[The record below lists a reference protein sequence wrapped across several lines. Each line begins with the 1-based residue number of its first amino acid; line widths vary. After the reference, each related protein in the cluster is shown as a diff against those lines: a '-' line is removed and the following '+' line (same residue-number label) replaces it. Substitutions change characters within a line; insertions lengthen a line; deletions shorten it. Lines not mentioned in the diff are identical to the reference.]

1 MLGLQVLL
9 AVAFCVMVLAS
20 DPLKG
25 NLTSAGIHAVFP
37 GGNGYASASTACTFI
52 LLFITFRT
60 NLTIP
65 VLAVNLRFSF
75 KPAAVAFPNSAEQV
89 SEIIKLGS
97 SYKLQVV
104 ARSGGVQVLNAPVQ
118 TC

>member
-65 VLAVNLRFSF
+65 YWQSTCDFHSNLPLSLSPTQQSKYPKLSNSDPRISF
-75 KPAAVAFPNSAEQV
+75 
-89 SEIIKLGS
+89 
-97 SYKLQVV
+97 
-104 ARSGGVQVLNAPVQ
+104 R
-118 TC
+118 